1 MSAASSYRPAPASF
15 SASPLAVH
23 AEADAPPRP
32 QRRAGGFPLRDGPC
46 GGRPLR
52 RASRPAPGF
61 CGIRRFSPRRFFR
74 KAAPQ
79 ECRSREAARFRGP
92 ERDRPPPVPDTARP
106 LDEQTAGGAKS
117 CSFAYMA
124 KRRRRRRPCA
134 NPPTGNRL
142 LAEKRAGGDGVPR
155 ARKQSS
161 GRLREIRVPFRRVA
175 RFASGKCAFSLH
187 FFHGLP

>member
-15 SASPLAVH
+15 SCSPLAVH

-32 QRRAGGFPLRDGPC
+32 QRRAGRLSPA
-46 GGRPLR
+46 GRPLR

-74 KAAPQ
+74 KAPPQ